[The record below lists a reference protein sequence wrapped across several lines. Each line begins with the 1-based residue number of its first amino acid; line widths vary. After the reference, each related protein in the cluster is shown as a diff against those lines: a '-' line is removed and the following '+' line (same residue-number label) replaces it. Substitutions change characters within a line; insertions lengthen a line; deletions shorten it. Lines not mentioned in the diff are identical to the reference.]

1 MAGIVTSKLTERSQ
15 TTVPKGV
22 RTVLGVRPGDQI
34 GYLIEGTEVRLVS
47 VAGAEHADPAL
58 EPFLEFLRADLSRH
72 PERVTVFPREF
83 IARIK
88 ALTKHVVIDHDAPI
102 DGAVAL

>member
-1 MAGIVTSKLTERSQ
+1 MAGIVTSKLTARSQ

-34 GYLIEGTEVRLVS
+34 GYLMEGTEVRLVN
-47 VAGAEHADPAL
+47 VAGGEHADPAL
-58 EPFLEFLRADLSRH
+58 EPFLEFLRADLSQH
-72 PERVTVFPREF
+72 PERVAGFPGEF
-83 IARIK
+83 VARLE